1 VIRVQGT
8 PAIDDSK
15 HHGQQENNNEALLDQ
30 TTPALSA
37 SATDRKLHPL
47 YGPFELDSAGH

>member
-15 HHGQQENNNEALLDQ
+15 HHGQQENNNKALLDQ
-30 TTPALSA
+30 AAPALPA
-37 SATDRKLHPL
+37 FATDRKLRPL
-47 YGPFELDSAGH
+47 HGPFELESAGH